1 MAQVEDLRGA
11 LARVL
16 PSVRADL
23 ERLVRIPSVSAD
35 PSAAAELRASADEVA
50 ALLGGAGMSDV
61 EVLQV
66 DGGKPAVLGHRP
78 GPVGAPTVLLYAHHD
93 VQPPGDRA
101 LWDTDPFEPVE
112 RNGRLFGRGAADD
125 KAGVA
130 LHCAALRCL
139 GDDLRVGVTVL
150 VEGEEEIGSPTLP
163 MFLDRYRDRLAA
175 DVIVLADSTNWRV
188 GVPGLTTTLRG
199 GLNVVVEVRTLK
211 HAVHNGVYGGPVP
224 DALTALARLLATL
237 HDEHGD
243 VAVAGLSRGSAE
255 PLDLTEDQLRV
266 DAGVLDGVQ
275 LIGTGTLTSRL
286 WTSPAIAVIGIDA
299 PSVAEAP
306 MTLVPSARAKLT
318 LRVGPGDD
326 ADAARDALV
335 AHLTSHASLGCARDG
350 DRWQGG
356 PAVRSGHYGSGL
368 RRGGAAFTEAW
379 GTAPVRIGVGGSIG
393 FVGPFAQA
401 FPAPRSS
408 SPASRTPTP
417 GRTAPTRACTSPTSN
432 ARAWPRR
439 CCWPGGDAA
448 RAARRRLADRLTRAS
463 SSPLAQQ
470 NSSRYCGSM
479 LRQVPQ
485 SCFHPS
491 PTRRPGWEHLCD
503 RGPRRRARTLRRPPR
518 RLAPRQGLPAVA
530 ATCRAAVLRGRE
542 GNGAETRSR
551 DRW

>member
-1 MAQVEDLRGA
+1 MAPVEGLRGA

-35 PSAAAELRASADEVA
+35 PSASVELRASADQVA
-50 ALLGGAGMSDV
+50 ALLEGAGMSDV

-93 VQPPGDRA
+93 VQPPGDPA
-101 LWDTDPFEPVE
+101 LWNTDPFEPLE
-112 RNGRLFGRGAADD
+112 RDGRLFGRGAADD
-125 KAGVA
+125 KAGIA

-150 VEGEEEIGSPTLP
+150 IEGEEEIGSPTLP
-163 MFLDRYRDRLAA
+163 SFLDRYRDRLAA
-175 DVIVLADSTNWRV
+175 DVIVLADSTNWRI

-237 HDEHGD
+237 HDKHGD
-243 VAVAGLSRGSAE
+243 VAVAGLARGSAE
-255 PLDLTEDQLRV
+255 ALDLTEDQLRV
-266 DAGVLDGVQ
+266 DAGLLDGVQ

-299 PSVAEAP
+299 PPVIEAP

-335 AHLTSHASLGCARDG
+335 AHLTSHSPWGASVTVTPGRTVQPFA
-350 DRWQGG
+350 
-356 PAVRSGHYGSGL
+356 AVTSGRAYAAAD
-368 RRGGAAFTEAW
+368 AAFTEAW

-393 FVGPFAQA
+393 FVGPFANA
-401 FPAPRSS
+401 FPDAEILITGVEDPD
-408 SPASRTPTP
+408 
-417 GRTAPTRACTSPTSN
+417 TRAHGANESLHLGDFERACLAEALLL
-432 ARAWPRR
+432 ARLS
-439 CCWPGGDAA
+439 DA
-448 RAARRRLADRLTRAS
+448 DMGNEAS
-463 SSPLAQQ
+463 TP
-470 NSSRYCGSM
+470 
-479 LRQVPQ
+479 
-485 SCFHPS
+485 
-491 PTRRPGWEHLCD
+491 
-503 RGPRRRARTLRRPPR
+503 
-518 RLAPRQGLPAVA
+518 
-530 ATCRAAVLRGRE
+530 
-542 GNGAETRSR
+542 
-551 DRW
+551 